1 MLELPAEVDG
11 RKLYWLYARENPVS
25 KVLGLTLLTVFV
37 IWIGMDQQVHR
48 QAKERQTQLL
58 LDYPDLMWKLAMLLG
73 AGMSMK
79 GAFLAAVR
87 AVSAGKERDS
97 LCI

>member
-1 MLELPAEVDG
+1 MKKAMTCFLAFAAAF
-11 RKLYWLYARENPVS
+11 ARENPVS
-25 KVLGLTLLTVFV
+25 KVLGLTLLTALV

-79 GAFLAAVR
+79 SAFWHQQ
-87 AVSAGKERDS
+87 
-97 LCI
+97 

>member
-1 MLELPAEVDG
+1 M
-11 RKLYWLYARENPVS
+11 
-25 KVLGLTLLTVFV
+25 LGLTLLTAFV

-79 GAFLAAVR
+79 GAFWRLSGQYQR
-87 AVSAGKERDS
+87 ERKRFVMYMKS
-97 LCI
+97 